1 MSKRTLQEILTDA
14 GHEPSAYSGRG
25 MGGEECLSVNVRDPF
40 ALFADV
46 LETVD
51 SEENEIVAHAFRAAR
66 QDTMG
71 LGVVVYFPRVKFVE

>member
-25 MGGEECLSVNVRDPF
+25 MCGETCLSVTADNLG

-46 LETVD
+46 LEILD
-51 SEENEIVAHAFRAAR
+51 AEENEIAAHAFRGMR
-66 QDTMG
+66 TDS
-71 LGVVVYFPRVKFVE
+71 LGRSTVVYFPRVAFVE